1 MEIERKFLVK
11 GDFMPEVTES
21 VHIVQGYLSTSMNR
35 TVRVRIRDNKGFLTI
50 KGKPK
55 GISRFEWEEEI
66 PLEQAQQMLSLC
78 GRNVIDKTRNL
89 VPVGKHTFEVDVF
102 HGENEGLVMAE
113 IELGSEN
120 EEFIRPSWL
129 GEEVSYDKR
138 YYNSQLLR
146 NPFKNRG

>member
-21 VHIVQGYLSTSMNR
+21 VHIVQGYLSTN
-35 TVRVRIRDNKGFLTI
+35 TNKIVRVRIRGNKGYLTI

-66 PLEQAQQMLSLC
+66 PVEQARQMISLC
-78 GRNVIDKTRNL
+78 GSTVIDKTRNL
-89 VPVGKHTFEVDVF
+89 VPAGKHTFEVDVF
-102 HGENEGLVMAE
+102 HGNNEGLVVAE
-113 IELGSEN
+113 IELGSED

-138 YYNSQLLR
+138 YFNSQLLR
-146 NPFKNRG
+146 HPFKNW